1 VNDQFL
7 VWDELRKDARFGKQT
22 YNIIRILDLKSGK
35 IEDLSKNSRF
45 YSPIL
50 SDNSQKVYTVQ
61 VDQNNLSSLFYIDR
75 ISKKSSKIMD
85 FPEGFLIQ
93 QPSLNEEETK
103 ISAIA
108 ISPKGTNIIE
118 IDLETSQFKE
128 LFPWSN
134 QEFQR
139 PIYLENDLIFKA
151 QFQKID
157 NLYRY
162 SSNDK
167 KLYIISDSPFG
178 AFHPSPGNNHTVLY
192 NEYQFNGK
200 NTALSSRKIQ

>member
-1 VNDQFL
+1 M

-22 YNIIRILDLKSGK
+22 YNMIRIFDLKTGK
-35 IEDLSKNSRF
+35 TEDLSKNSRF

-75 ISKKSSKIMD
+75 VSKKSTKIMD
-85 FPEGFLIQ
+85 FPQGYLIQ
-93 QPSLNEEETK
+93 QPSLNAEETK
-103 ISAIA
+103 IAAIS

-118 IDLETSQFKE
+118 IDLQSKQFKE

-139 PIYLENDLIFKA
+139 PIFIGNDLVFKA

-157 NLYRY
+157 NIYRY
-162 SSNDK
+162 SSAED
-167 KLYIISDSPFG
+167 KLYLITNSPFG
-178 AFHPSPGNNHTVLY
+178 AFLPSPGIDHIMSTNSTDIRPLTSIQH
-192 NEYQFNGK
+192 
-200 NTALSSRKIQ
+200 SS